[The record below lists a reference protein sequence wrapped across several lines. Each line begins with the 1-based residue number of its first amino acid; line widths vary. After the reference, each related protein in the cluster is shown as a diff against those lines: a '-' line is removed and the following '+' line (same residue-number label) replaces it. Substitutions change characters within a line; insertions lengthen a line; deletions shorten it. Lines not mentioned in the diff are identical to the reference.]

1 MKRLLCIAIAL
12 SGCLSLSAQSTD
24 KQSVIIGEKVNK
36 PNAILHLNPPG
47 KDQGFLPPQLSSTER
62 IGIKPYSPDDDGL
75 IVFDITEKSY
85 YHWKTGK
92 WHKGLGLEAIPDPLG
107 HAGKILTTD
116 GTSLSWITHERPGV
130 NTGEGLS
137 SLTDDTGV
145 PYLSVNTDKK
155 TISVNANNELQV
167 SDGGITSA
175 KIASGGMDKILVTDS
190 DGDVTWADKTV
201 FADDQSLKLTNNLLA
216 IEGANSVD
224 LSALPAGGQ
233 LSGTLGSLTL
243 LENTVSSENIR
254 DNAITSGD
262 ILDSTILEKD
272 IASQA
277 VTADKIASGGVNK
290 VLSTNASGQVTWID
304 QSILLA
310 PDSAILNE
318 TITNIALTENQLQI
332 TEANTESGVDLNQLA
347 ANGDVTGNLNT
358 TKVTKI
364 QNQPVSPATLTAAD
378 AGKIMVWD
386 GSQWVASQSTLN
398 AGYYAMDPSQFTT
411 FKSDNTT
418 DRHNT
423 QVLFS
428 DNTFLT
434 AYEDGVG
441 EENIGGINLPDGAV
455 INELIIYYM
464 DKDATRNMRLIFT
477 RKSFMGGNEELLSWT
492 SAGRTATINTA
503 TFTSFN
509 GRGVINNASYSYRI
523 RVTFDV
529 TNEDNWD
536 TPDEALQR
544 LYGVRIKYTSG
555 Y

>member
-145 PYLSVNTDKK
+145 PYLSVSTDKK

-175 KIASGGMDKILVTDS
+175 KIASGGMDKLLVTDS

-243 LENTVSSENIR
+243 LESTVSSENIR

>member
-1 MKRLLCIAIAL
+1 MKGLLCIAIAL

-262 ILDSTILEKD
+262 ILDATILEKD

>member
-1 MKRLLCIAIAL
+1 MKGLLCIAIAL

-116 GTSLSWITHERPGV
+116 GTSLSWITHDRPGV

-262 ILDSTILEKD
+262 ILDATILEKD

>member
-1 MKRLLCIAIAL
+1 MKGLLCIAIAL

-116 GTSLSWITHERPGV
+116 GTSLSWITHDRPGV

-145 PYLSVNTDKK
+145 PYLSVSTDKK

-201 FADDQSLKLTNNLLA
+201 FADGQSLKLTNNLLA

-262 ILDSTILEKD
+262 ILDATILEKD

>member
-1 MKRLLCIAIAL
+1 MKGLLCIAIAL

-243 LENTVSSENIR
+243 LESTVSSENIR

-262 ILDSTILEKD
+262 ILDATILEKD